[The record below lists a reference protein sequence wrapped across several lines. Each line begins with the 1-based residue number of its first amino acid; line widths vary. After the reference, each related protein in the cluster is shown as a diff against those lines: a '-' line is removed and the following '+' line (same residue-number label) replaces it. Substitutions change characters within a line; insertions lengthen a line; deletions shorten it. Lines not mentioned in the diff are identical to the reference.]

1 MQRFPAQSSLDSV
14 RQALR
19 RDPKYAGVSDQ
30 LLDEIAT
37 MISSSTTRKIL
48 ESLRSVQLFEALAD
62 EDVARI
68 QELGET
74 VELAP
79 GEVLFEEGKKGDSF
93 YIVLRGRVELV
104 KRARDGSEEKL
115 AVAREGETFGE
126 MALLN
131 QSPRSATAR
140 AIEPSSL
147 LELSRAAFD
156 SMLGGE
162 SFAVRMLRGVAKALW
177 ATSVRFTA
185 GQSRGASPRDVL
197 RSLSQVM
204 QKSVLPSRV
213 PQVPGFS
220 AMARTGTHEKAEGE
234 SVWDCFQLGDGRWVF
249 ASLRTHSEGLP
260 AGSTLV
266 LVRTLLREL
275 GRDQSDLGKL
285 LGRVNEALIGA
296 RAQGARQQVE
306 CALVALDQ
314 GELTWAAAGPVN
326 AAIVRAGGGVLDLP
340 GESPA
345 LGVER
350 SDAYGEL
357 QAQLVPGD
365 SFLGLAGA
373 AHGALDVGKAV
384 LGEMGDGVVSDVVER
399 ITASLPVD
407 DPVTGDVFENTV
419 VMIRCMDEAVVRSGR
434 DLRASSSNV
443 ASVSEGHGG
452 PDEGSSIPS

>member
-1 MQRFPAQSSLDSV
+1 M
-14 RQALR
+14 
-19 RDPKYAGVSDQ
+19 
-30 LLDEIAT
+30 
-37 MISSSTTRKIL
+37 
-48 ESLRSVQLFEALAD
+48 
-62 EDVARI
+62 
-68 QELGET
+68 
-74 VELAP
+74 AP

-147 LELSRAAFD
+147 LELSRAACD

-177 ATSVRFTA
+177 ATSVRFA
-185 GQSRGASPRDVL
+185 SGQSRGGTPRDVL

-220 AMARTGTHEKAEGE
+220 AMARTGTHEKADGE
-234 SVWDCFQLGDGRWVF
+234 SAWYCFRLGDGRWVF
-249 ASLRTHSEGLP
+249 ASLRAHSEGLP

-275 GRDQSDLGKL
+275 GRDQVDLGKL
-285 LGRVNEALIGA
+285 LGRVNQALSGA
-296 RAQGARQQVE
+296 RAPGARQQVE

-314 GELTWAAAGPVN
+314 GELTWAAAGPVT
-326 AAIVRAGGGVLDLP
+326 AAIVRAKGGVAELP
-340 GESPA
+340 AESPP

-350 SDAYGEL
+350 SAAYGEL
-357 QAQLVPGD
+357 QAQLMPGD
-365 SFLGLAGA
+365 SFLGLARA

-384 LGEMGDGVVSDVVER
+384 VGEMGEDDVSDVVER
-399 ITASLPVD
+399 ITASLPAD
-407 DPVTGDVFENTV
+407 DPVTGGVFENTV
-419 VMIRCMDEAVVRSGR
+419 VMIRCLDEAVAQSGR
-434 DLRASSSNV
+434 DPRASSTDV
-443 ASVSEGHGG
+443 ASTSGEDGG
-452 PDEGSSIPS
+452 LDEGSSITA